1 MATIKDEVSPDVQKK
16 ILIRLYTIMLKIR
29 KAQEKIA
36 EIFPQEPRRI
46 KCPVHL
52 CTGQE
57 AIAAGICVNLL
68 PEDYVFSY
76 YRGHGHYLAKGGDM
90 KKLFAELY
98 GKETGC
104 SKGRGGSM
112 HLVDVE
118 NGFMGTSAI
127 VGGAIPL
134 AVGAA
139 LAFKMRQESRIAVCF
154 FGDGACEEGVLH
166 ESMNFA
172 ALKKLPI
179 LFVCENNFYAVK
191 SNLFQRQALD
201 NIFQRS
207 FNYGIP
213 GLRINGNDVLNLF
226 GFAEEMIK
234 KIREESFPSFIEA
247 RTYRWRGHVE
257 NSFDKDSFEGRPAG
271 EVRTWMNRCP
281 IKIHENFLLR
291 AGILSRLDI
300 QKINAEIDWDIEEA
314 IQFAEESPFPDAGK
328 PDAGKEE

>member
-1 MATIKDEVSPDVQKK
+1 MATIKDEVSWDIQKK
-16 ILIRLYTIMLKIR
+16 IFIRLYTIMLRIR

-98 GKETGC
+98 GKGTGC

-112 HLVDVE
+112 HLIDVK

-154 FGDGACEEGVLH
+154 FGDGACEEGILY

-191 SNLFQRQALD
+191 SHISQRQAQD
-201 NIFQRS
+201 NIFHRALS
-207 FNYGIP
+207 CGIP
-213 GLRINGNDVLNLF
+213 SLRINGNDVLNVLN
-226 GFAEEMIK
+226 FAEEIIN
-234 KIREESFPSFIEA
+234 KIREQSLPGFIEA
-247 RTYRWRGHVE
+247 LTYRWRPHVE
-257 NSFDKDSFEGRPAG
+257 NSFDKDLFEGRPAR

-281 IKIHENFLLR
+281 IKIHENLLLA

-300 QKINAEIDWDIEEA
+300 QRINAEIDWDIEEA

-328 PDAGKEE
+328 EE